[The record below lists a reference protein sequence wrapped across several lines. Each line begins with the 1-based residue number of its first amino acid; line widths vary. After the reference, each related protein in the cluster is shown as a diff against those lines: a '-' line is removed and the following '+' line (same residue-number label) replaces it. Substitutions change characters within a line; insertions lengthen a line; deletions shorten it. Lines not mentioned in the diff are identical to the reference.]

1 MKEGRRKRRKVVRK
15 KHEEERKKRKIEAR
29 EVGRYVEI
37 KKKRKKEGRM
47 RNKKE
52 RKGEVE
58 NDEDSLTM
66 EWKELEWDIDEKR

>member
-1 MKEGRRKRRKVVRK
+1 
-15 KHEEERKKRKIEAR
+15 
-29 EVGRYVEI
+29 
-37 KKKRKKEGRM
+37 M